1 MASAEARLAAGVLAG
16 LGPCRGRAATLDE
29 TQALGRFL
37 AGIERRAFRMA
48 QIATGNADDALDLV
62 QEAMLKLAERYA
74 SRTEAEWTPLFYRI
88 LQTRILDW
96 HRRSKVRNRWRV
108 WFGRNDDEG
117 DPGDPLESVPDPTA
131 PDPAKQVERKRAA
144 QALEKALRALPPRQQ
159 QAFLLR
165 AWEELDVA
173 QTAQVMGCSQGSV
186 KTHYSRA
193 VHALRRR
200 LGEHW
205 P

>member
-1 MASAEARLAAGVLAG
+1 MASAEARLARGVPAG
-16 LGPCRGRAATLDE
+16 LASCRGRAATLDE

-48 QIATGNADDALDLV
+48 HIATGDADDALDLV
-62 QEAMLKLAERYA
+62 QDAMLKLAERYA
-74 SRTEAEWTPLFYRI
+74 SRTQAEWTPLFYRI

-96 HRRSKVRNRWRV
+96 HRRRKVRNRWRV

-117 DPGDPLESVPDPTA
+117 DPGDPLESVSDPAA
-131 PDPAKQVERKRAA
+131 PDPAGHLARKRAV
-144 QALEKALRALPPRQQ
+144 QSLEIALRGLPPRQR

-173 QTAQVMGCSQGSV
+173 QTAEAMGCSQGSV

-193 VHALRRR
+193 VHALRKQ